1 MPVIGR
7 LIACA
12 LNDQEAARHKG
23 IDLNKGILLS
33 GPVGSGK
40 TSLMKLLKHFIES
53 KHHHAVKPC
62 SDIAYEFHQTG
73 FNVIHC
79 YAGNAW
85 IPGKPIGFA
94 CFDDLGTEQFLKYYG
109 QDCNIMA
116 EIILSRYERFTHNR
130 RLTHFTTNLSADEIE
145 ERYGPR
151 VRSRLREYHSAQSNF
166 SPYPERGADPSYF

>member
-1 MPVIGR
+1 MILFIKQVLMSHQTKPFKQISPFYRQAFNFLDHCGKKTYGGFFNLYPEDIPVIGR
-7 LIACA
+7 LIAWA
-12 LNDQEAARHKG
+12 LNDQEAAEQKG

-40 TSLMKLLKHFIES
+40 TSLMKLLRHFIDS

-62 SDIAYEFHQTG
+62 RDIAYEFHQTG
-73 FNVIHC
+73 FNVIHR

-94 CFDDLGTEQFLKYYG
+94 CFDDLGTEQYLKYYG

-116 EIILSRYERFTHNR
+116 EIILSR
-130 RLTHFTTNLSADEIE
+130 
-145 ERYGPR
+145 
-151 VRSRLREYHSAQSNF
+151 
-166 SPYPERGADPSYF
+166 